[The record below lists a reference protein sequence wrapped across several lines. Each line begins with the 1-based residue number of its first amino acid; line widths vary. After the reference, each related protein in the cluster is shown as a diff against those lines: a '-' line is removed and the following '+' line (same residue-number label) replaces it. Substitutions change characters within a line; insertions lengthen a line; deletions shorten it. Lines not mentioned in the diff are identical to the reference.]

1 MDLGS
6 AGDYV
11 FLVISAW
18 KKTDK
23 RHNTIPVANKCA
35 DIIKIVCMELLE
47 LLEKFVFIFIIMN
60 LLQNLNDAAV
70 LQKSE
75 SVFPRANILV
85 PAPT

>member
-47 LLEKFVFIFIIMN
+47 LLE
-60 LLQNLNDAAV
+60 
-70 LQKSE
+70 
-75 SVFPRANILV
+75 
-85 PAPT
+85 